1 MNINVSRKLPFSLV
15 AKPIGSVC
23 NLNCWKARVMS
34 YDGVSWNNV
43 GSIGFS
49 NDAAAYVNLAL
60 NPLNGEQYVAFQDA
74 GNSNKATVMKYDSLY
89 VGMSDQHQWAVSL
102 YPNPATD
109 KIIVETSGIT
119 PGKALV
125 IYDIEGQDLIQQQVT
140 GIKTTVDISRLPAGV
155 YVVKVTG
162 DRTAQVRKIIKE

>member
-109 KIIVETSGIT
+109 KIIVDI
-119 PGKALV
+119 PGDAH
-125 IYDIEGQDLIQQQVT
+125 QSDLSILNIHGQQVLNRKLWDA
-140 GIKTTVDISRLPAGV
+140 KTIIDISPFPSGV
-155 YVVKVTG
+155 YHVKITG
-162 DRTAQVRKIIKE
+162 EKTQLVKKFIKL